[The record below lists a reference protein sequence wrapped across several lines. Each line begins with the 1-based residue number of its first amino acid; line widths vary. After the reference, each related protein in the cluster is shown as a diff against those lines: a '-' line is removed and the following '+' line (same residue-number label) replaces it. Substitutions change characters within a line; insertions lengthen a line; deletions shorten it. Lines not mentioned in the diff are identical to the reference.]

1 MLRLAEVAVAV
12 LVINLPF
19 GFWRAGVGRLSLP
32 WFLAVHAPV
41 PLVVGLRLVSG
52 VGWQLFSVPVLASA
66 FLVGQLLG
74 GKLRH
79 WWGWDR
85 QDKGRSL

>member
-19 GFWRAGVGRLSLP
+19 GYWRAGVGRLTLP

-52 VGWQLFSVPVLASA
+52 LGWHLFSVPVLASA
-66 FLVGQLLG
+66 FLIGQVLG
-74 GKLRH
+74 GKIRR
-79 WWGWDR
+79 WWGWDPH
-85 QDKGRSL
+85 DKL